1 LLLCSTRPDNKATVI
16 QSGFFLNSF
25 RLGLLFN
32 RLLETRISSLNEC
45 STSFGTRLTT
55 LSLTGAVSCAAWLNC
70 AAWVRRCLGA
80 MCPVLQHQRVF
91 ASIALVVRD
100 HHGCEI
106 RAKADF
112 VHSLRMGEPT
122 PAMTDLKNTSAPP
135 KPSRTAFDTATGFG
149 LAGSPGCD
157 SLPSSIGDA

>member
-1 LLLCSTRPDNKATVI
+1 M
-16 QSGFFLNSF
+16 
-25 RLGLLFN
+25 
-32 RLLETRISSLNEC
+32 
-45 STSFGTRLTT
+45 
-55 LSLTGAVSCAAWLNC
+55 AAKSALKPERHP
-70 AAWVRRCLGA
+70 RR
-80 MCPVLQHQRVF
+80 
-91 ASIALVVRD
+91 
-100 HHGCEI
+100 
-106 RAKADF
+106 F

>member
-1 LLLCSTRPDNKATVI
+1 
-16 QSGFFLNSF
+16 
-25 RLGLLFN
+25 
-32 RLLETRISSLNEC
+32 
-45 STSFGTRLTT
+45 
-55 LSLTGAVSCAAWLNC
+55 
-70 AAWVRRCLGA
+70 

>member
-106 RAKADF
+106 RAKAC
-112 VHSLRMGEPT
+112 SGT
-122 PAMTDLKNTSAPP
+122 
-135 KPSRTAFDTATGFG
+135 
-149 LAGSPGCD
+149 
-157 SLPSSIGDA
+157 LPSILSTRSGWVSQPRP

>member
-1 LLLCSTRPDNKATVI
+1 
-16 QSGFFLNSF
+16 
-25 RLGLLFN
+25 
-32 RLLETRISSLNEC
+32 
-45 STSFGTRLTT
+45 
-55 LSLTGAVSCAAWLNC
+55 
-70 AAWVRRCLGA
+70 

-135 KPSRTAFDTATGFG
+135 KPSRTAFDREPSFRQELKAQAFEEHCMIMIYSYYLFG
-149 LAGSPGCD
+149 LLRHRISNLTTGC
-157 SLPSSIGDA
+157 A